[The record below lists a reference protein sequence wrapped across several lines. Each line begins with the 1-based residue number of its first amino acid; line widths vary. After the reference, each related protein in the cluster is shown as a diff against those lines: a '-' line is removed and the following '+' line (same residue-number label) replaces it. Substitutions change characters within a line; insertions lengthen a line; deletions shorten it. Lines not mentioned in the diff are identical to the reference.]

1 LTDPSQDTPSSVSSQ
16 SMTRSEQAFERAKKV
31 LVGGVNSPVRAFA
44 AVGGTPP
51 VIASARGATITDVDG
66 RTYIDYVGSYGPAIL
81 GHAAEP
87 VVAAV
92 REAVGRGMTYGAP
105 TEAETALAE
114 AIVQAM
120 PAIEKARFV
129 SSGTE
134 AVMSAVRLARGY
146 TGRDKVIKCIGCYH
160 GHADAMLVSAG
171 SGALTLGAPSSPGV
185 PAGATRDT
193 LLVPYNDAQA
203 VEATLR
209 KFPGQVAA
217 MLVEPV
223 AANMGVVPPA
233 QGYLAALRTL
243 CDEHGAL
250 LIFDEVI
257 TGFRL
262 GYGGAQGVY
271 GVGPDLTT
279 LGKIIGGGM
288 PVGAYGGR
296 AEIMKHLAP
305 EGKVYQAGTLS
316 GNPVAMA
323 AGLATLKA
331 LREPGFYENLNAR
344 TERLAQGLAKA
355 CRSVGLGPDR
365 VRLIGVGSM
374 ITCYFTGRA
383 VTNYQDVCTC
393 DTKAFAAFFHALLAG
408 GVYVAPSQFEAMF
421 LSGAHTDGHVEAT
434 IAVAKKAFAAA
445 AETMDR

>member
-1 LTDPSQDTPSSVSSQ
+1 MSKSQ
-16 SMTRSEQAFERAKKV
+16 EAFERARKV

-51 VIASARGATITDVDG
+51 VIAQAKGGTITDVDG

-105 TEAETALAE
+105 TEGETALAE
-114 AIVQAM
+114 AIIAAM
-120 PAIEKARFV
+120 PSIEKVRFV

-134 AVMSAVRLARGY
+134 AVMSAVRLARGF

-171 SGALTLGAPSSPGV
+171 SGALTLGVPSSPGV
-185 PAGATRDT
+185 PAGATQDT
-193 LLVPYNDAQA
+193 LLVPYNDVAA
-203 VEATLR
+203 VEAMM
-209 KFPGQVAA
+209 KQFPGQVAA

-223 AANMGVVPPA
+223 AANMGLVPPA
-233 QGYLAALRTL
+233 EGYLRELRRV

-262 GYGGAQGVY
+262 SYGGAQQVY
-271 GVGPDLTT
+271 GVRPDLTV

-296 AEIMKHLAP
+296 GEIMKALAP

-323 AGLATLKA
+323 AGQATLKA
-331 LREPGFYENLNAR
+331 LRAPGFYEALNAKAQH
-344 TERLAQGLAKA
+344 LAAGIGAS
-355 CRSVGLGPDR
+355 CRAAGLGPDR
-365 VRLIGVGSM
+365 VRVVGVGSM
-374 ITCYFTGRA
+374 ITCFFTGRVVA
-383 VTNYQDVCTC
+383 NYDDVTTC
-393 DTKAFAAFFHALLAG
+393 DTRAFKAFFNVLLSG
-408 GVYVAPSQFEAMF
+408 GVYIAASQFEAMF
-421 LSGAHTDGHVEAT
+421 VSGAHSGEQIERTIDGAQ
-434 IAVAKKAFAAA
+434 AAFAAA
-445 AETMDR
+445 AEVMK

>member
-1 LTDPSQDTPSSVSSQ
+1 MSKSQD
-16 SMTRSEQAFERAKKV
+16 AFERAKKV

-51 VIASARGATITDVDG
+51 VIASAKGATITDVDG

-81 GHAAEP
+81 GHAAAP
-87 VVAAV
+87 VVEAV
-92 REAVGRGMTYGAP
+92 REAVGRGMTFGAP

-114 AIVQAM
+114 AIVAAM
-120 PAIEKARFV
+120 PSIQKVRFV

-134 AVMSAVRLARGY
+134 AVMSAVRLARGF

-171 SGALTLGAPSSPGV
+171 SGALTLGVPSSPGV
-185 PAGATRDT
+185 PAGATKDT
-193 LLVPYNDAQA
+193 LLVPYNDATA
-203 VEATLR
+203 VEAMMA

-223 AANMGVVPPA
+223 AANMGLVPPA
-233 QGYLAALRTL
+233 EGFLQALRTV
-243 CDEHGAL
+243 CDKHGAL

-262 GYGGAQGVY
+262 SYGGAQQVY
-271 GVGPDLTT
+271 GVRPDLTV

-296 AEIMKHLAP
+296 AEIMNALAP

-323 AGLATLKA
+323 AGLATLKE
-331 LREPGFYENLNAR
+331 LRSPGFYEALNAK
-344 TERLAQGLAKA
+344 TEGLAA
-355 CRSVGLGPDR
+355 GIGGRCRAAGLGPDK
-365 VRLIGVGSM
+365 VNIVGVGSM
-374 ITCYFTGRA
+374 ITCYFTHGPILR
-383 VTNYQDVCTC
+383 YDDVARC
-393 DTKAFAAFFHALLAG
+393 DTKAFKAFFHALLAG
-408 GVYVAPSQFEAMF
+408 GVYIAPSQFEAMF
-421 LSGAHTDGHVEAT
+421 VSGAHTSEQIEAT
-434 IAVAKKAFAAA
+434 IAGSVKAFEAAA
-445 AETMDR
+445 AVMK